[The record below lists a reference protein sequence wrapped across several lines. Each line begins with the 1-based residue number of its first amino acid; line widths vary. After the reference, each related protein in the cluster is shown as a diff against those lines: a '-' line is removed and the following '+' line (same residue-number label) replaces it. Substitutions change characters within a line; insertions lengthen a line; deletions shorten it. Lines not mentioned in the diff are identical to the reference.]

1 VSKFAACAQAIVRA
15 SVVAFLG
22 ATFLSGFSSQL
33 LAAEDEDEL
42 EEVQVTG
49 TRIQVPNATA
59 SNPVTSIT
67 GEEMRNLGIV
77 NVADALTQ
85 LVPQNLSTYMPTL
98 IGDDQAGTGGGGVDT
113 LDRSSYFIGNTIAN
127 LRGLDP
133 TFGTRTLTMVDGRR
147 VVSTSNQADVVD
159 MNIIPSNLLQRM
171 DVVTG
176 GASASYGSGAMAG
189 VVNLVLNN
197 RLTGFNLDVDYGIN
211 EAGDGGSPHISASGG
226 LPLFGG
232 RGHAL
237 IGVEWQRQSA
247 IRDCAAARSW
257 CAESRAMFNN
267 STGSTSN
274 PAGILSPLPGFENM
288 PARFEMGN
296 VRYGQFSQNGAI
308 YHNSVTNVSGY
319 RFSDDGQSAEEY
331 AYGYRGGT
339 GGSVMNGDGPLVTS
353 GTAMRPSSERKTLF
367 GNFEFNITER
377 TTAYLQTN
385 YARTSGENKQRYTT
399 ATTCARFDTAG
410 VLGDNAAAGEALY
423 YSSYSGALATGEGQ
437 QLVRQSNGSLLNVGG
452 TLYPPPATA
461 RARQFNTG
469 PNGGIVTAFATFLDL
484 PAAGFGT
491 GTAAFPS
498 VSQGNNPPYWS
509 RTRDYPNGPPSVNPT
524 TGRPFFAGNAVPTY
538 IKVRYIDPS
547 TRQGDLAYAEA
558 EYWLLEYITLTN
570 VYDTGTVSQDPT
582 LGRNSYA
589 FLNTLGAEALAQVK
603 RAFGNS
609 PSAGGGSGVDTLY
622 GANPCTGSTAIRKV
636 WNPQIQQWS
645 SNESETMRIVAGVR
659 GRFGR
664 DWRWDGYYQYGQ
676 TESSSKAQ
684 NVATRIRMAFALDAV
699 IDDRAGS
706 PTFGQPVCRVTRD
719 GVPSLDTVGRPL
731 SDPEAL
737 AAIGENCR
745 PLNMFGSTSFTSLPE
760 WGSYDAEQTQRDAL
774 EYAFVDTRSSG
785 KNSLQTLSFNTS
797 GTLWQGWGAGPLTSA
812 FGLEVRRDTVANA
825 GSTGDN
831 YLRADLASSWQD
843 AYGGSTTVTE
853 GYTELNLP
861 LVSGQPGVNLWSVN
875 GSVRYSSYHNKGGA
889 GTTGESATQGT
900 TNWKLSTVF
909 EPFDWIRLRLT
920 RSRDMRAAGYRDL
933 FLFQPSIPDSQNIT
947 NPWRERT
954 ATSTENQTERY
965 GQVRVGNPNLKPES
979 SNTLTLGVVLSPSGW
994 AQGMRVSADY
1004 YNIRV
1009 RDGIGTSNR
1018 ASNPV
1023 QECWTES
1030 GNEAAEY
1037 FEGYPVEGTGIN
1049 GLIDLDNE
1057 ACKDLNFAVNEDG
1070 SRNLHDIVSYNASR
1084 PSNGL
1089 PYQRRGI
1096 DVSWSYLLPLS
1107 RAFESLPGSLSLT
1120 VRAQRAL
1127 ESSGLQVNSNANG
1140 FYDQTAA
1147 NPPVAVPNGTNP
1159 VNGPNGPNTRY
1170 RTINPDAC
1178 GARYDALDPENNAI
1192 AGYAFGIRTP
1202 EFAYSNYSNRYTCID
1217 QIGQIR
1223 SSVFV
1228 PGVAAAPKWTG
1239 NITATYLLGDLTT
1252 SLSARYT
1259 GASFLDRTWGDSP
1272 DDLNYRAA
1280 DGRFL
1285 NGSVDNNWVKPYF
1298 NFSLNGSYN
1307 LKVGDMKQF
1316 QVFGSVN
1323 NLFNKSPPFT
1333 GGGLSG
1339 ASAQYHDT
1347 MGRAYRMGVRMKF

>member
-1 VSKFAACAQAIVRA
+1 MLSYAVMVPSLTLSAEAARTEAEKKAD
-15 SVVAFLG
+15 
-22 ATFLSGFSSQL
+22 
-33 LAAEDEDEL
+33 AAKEEDADL
-42 EEVQVTG
+42 EEVTVTG
-49 TRIQVPNATA
+49 TRIQLPNVTA

-98 IGDDQAGTGGGGVDT
+98 IGDDQAGTGGGGLDV
-113 LDRSSYFIGNTIAN
+113 LDRGSYFIGNTIAN

-133 TFGTRTLTMVDGRR
+133 TFGSRTLTMVDGRR

-197 RLTGFNLDVDYGIN
+197 RLTGFNLDMDYGVN
-211 EAGDGGSPHISASGG
+211 EAGDGQSPHVSASGG

-232 RGHAL
+232 RAHAL
-237 IGVEWQRQSA
+237 LGVEWQKQSA
-247 IRDCAAARSW
+247 IRDCAAARDW

-274 PAGILSPLPGFENM
+274 PSLPLSPLPGFENM

-296 VRYGQFSQNGAI
+296 VRYGQFSPNGAI
-308 YHNSVTNVSGY
+308 YHNAVSYTSGY
-319 RFSDDGQSAEEY
+319 RFTADGQSAEEY

-339 GGSVMNGDGPLVTS
+339 GGQVMNGDGPLVTS

-367 GNFEFNITER
+367 GNFEFNISER

-399 ATTCARFDTAG
+399 STACARFDSPG
-410 VLGDNAAAGEALY
+410 VVGNNAAAGENLY
-423 YSSYSGALATGEGQ
+423 YASYSGALATGEGQ
-437 QLVRQSNGSLLNVGG
+437 QLQRQPNGVILNVGG

-461 RARQFNTG
+461 RAVQFGTTPPTG
-469 PNGGIVTAFATFLDL
+469 WLDFLL
-484 PAAGFGT
+484 IPAPGFGA
-491 GTAAFPS
+491 GSAAFPA
-498 VSQGNNPPYWS
+498 VSAGNNPPYWS
-509 RTRDYPNGPPSVNPT
+509 RTRDYPNGPPTINPVN
-524 TGRPFFAGNAVPTY
+524 GQAFFNGNAEPHY

-547 TRQGDLAYAEA
+547 TRFGDLTYADA
-558 EYWLLEYITLTN
+558 EYWLLEYITLAN
-570 VYDTGTVSQDPT
+570 VFDTGTISQDPT
-582 LGRNSYA
+582 IGRNSYA

-609 PSAGGGSGVDTLY
+609 PTAGGGSGVDTLY
-622 GANPCTGSTAIRKV
+622 GASPCTGNTAIRKV

-645 SNESETMRIVAGVR
+645 SNQSETMRVVAGVR

-676 TESSSKAQ
+676 TESSSESE
-684 NVATRIRMAFALDAV
+684 NIATRIRMAFALDAV
-699 IDDRAGS
+699 IDDRVGS
-706 PTFGQPVCRVTRD
+706 DTFGQPVCRVTRD

-737 AAIGENCR
+737 DALGADCR
-745 PLNMFGSTSFTSLPE
+745 PLNMFGSASFASLPE
-760 WGSYDAEQTQRDAL
+760 WGTYDAAQTQRDAL
-774 EYAFVDTRSSG
+774 DYAFVETRSSG
-785 KNSLQTLSFNTS
+785 RNSLQTVSFNTS

-812 FGLEVRRDTVANA
+812 FGLEVRRDTVDNE
-825 GSTGDN
+825 GSHGDN

-843 AYGGSTTVTE
+843 AYGGSTTVSE
-853 GYTELNLP
+853 GYTELNMP
-861 LVSGQPGVNLWSVN
+861 LFSGVPGVNLWSVN

-900 TNWKLSTVF
+900 TNWKVSTLF
-909 EPFDWIRLRLT
+909 EPFDFIRLRLT
-920 RSRDMRAAGYRDL
+920 RSRDLRAAGYRDL
-933 FLFQPSIPDSQNIT
+933 FLFQPSIPDSQNIN

-994 AQGMRVSADY
+994 AQGMRFTADY

-1009 RDGIGTSNR
+1009 KDGISTSIR

-1030 GNEAAEY
+1030 GNQAAQY
-1037 FEGYPVEGTGIN
+1037 FEGYEVEGTGIN
-1049 GLIDLDNE
+1049 GQIDMNNV
-1057 ACKDLNFAVNEDG
+1057 ACQELNFAANEDG
-1070 SRNLHDIVSYNASR
+1070 SRNLQDIVSYNSSR

-1089 PYQRRGI
+1089 PYQRRGL
-1096 DVSWSYLLPLS
+1096 DLSLSYMFALS

-1120 VRAQRAL
+1120 VRAQTAL

-1140 FYDQTAA
+1140 FYDQTSAT
-1147 NPPVAVPNGTNP
+1147 PPVPVPNGTNSVP
-1159 VNGPNGPNTRY
+1159 GPFGPRY
-1170 RTINPDAC
+1170 RTINPNAC
-1178 GARYDALDPENNAI
+1178 GAEYDALDPENNAV
-1192 AGYAFGIRTP
+1192 AGTVGGVP
-1202 EFAYSNYSNRYTCID
+1202 YSNYTNRYTCVD
-1217 QIGQIR
+1217 QVGQIR
-1223 SSVFV
+1223 SNVFI

-1239 NITATYLLGDLTT
+1239 NFTATYLLGNLTT
-1252 SLSARYT
+1252 SLSARYVG
-1259 GASFLDRTWGDSP
+1259 GAFLDRTWGDSP

-1285 NGSVDNNWVKPYF
+1285 NGSVDDNWVKPYF

-1307 LKVGDMKQF
+1307 LKVADLKQF
-1316 QVFGSVN
+1316 QVFGSIN
-1323 NLFNKSPPFT
+1323 NLFDKSPPFT

-1347 MGRAYRMGVRMKF
+1347 MGRAYRMGVRLKF